1 MKRLYWGLLALL
13 PLGATLLLGARPPAR
28 TAGTPVTASESGQR
42 VRAEG
47 RVVTYPGA
55 EVVLS
60 AEARGRIVKLE
71 LDEKSTVHAGQ
82 TVVEFDSS
90 EQDAAIGEAR
100 AAIAE
105 AEVAVQYQVKDF
117 ERKERLWHDR
127 VVSEDAMD
135 QVRRERDGAIAR
147 RTAAQATLAR
157 LESTRA
163 KCRVVS
169 PIDGVVL
176 ERVVDPGEMMQ
187 PGDPL
192 LRIADL
198 SKLRI
203 EAEVDEYDA
212 HRVQVGSRVEI
223 TVEGAP
229 SKVWEGLV
237 EEVPDAVTLRRL
249 RPQDPGRP
257 TDTGV
262 LLVKVAFRE
271 PCTLKLGQRVE
282 VAIAAA
288 QRSGGVEP

>member
-1 MKRLYWGLLALL
+1 MKRIYWGLLALV
-13 PLGATLLLGARPPAR
+13 PLGATLLLGTRPS
-28 TAGTPVTASESGQR
+28 AGPDRAAMQPLEAGQR

-47 RVVTYPGA
+47 RIVTYPGA

-60 AEARGRIVKLE
+60 AEARGRIVTLD
-71 LDEKSTVHAGQ
+71 LDEKSVVRAGQ
-82 TVVEFDSS
+82 TVLELDSS
-90 EQDAAIGEAR
+90 EQEAALREAR

-105 AEVAVQYQVKDF
+105 AEVAVAYEEKDF
-117 ERKERLWHDR
+117 VRKEQLWHDK
-127 VVSEDAMD
+127 VVSDDVLD
-135 QVRRERDGAIAR
+135 QVRRERDGAVAR
-147 RTAAQATLAR
+147 RAAAEATLAR
-157 LESTRA
+157 LASTRA
-163 KCRVVS
+163 KCRVIS

-176 ERVVDPGEMMQ
+176 ERVVDPGEMVQ

-198 SKLRI
+198 SRLRV

-212 HRVQVGSRVEI
+212 HRVQVGSTVEI

-229 SKVWEGLV
+229 GKIWAGTV

-271 PCTLKLGQRVE
+271 PCMLKLGQRVE
-282 VAIAAA
+282 VAVAAA
-288 QRSGGVEP
+288 QP